1 LGIVVKD
8 YYGLILEAKCMEMVI
23 NSSLIKVMD
32 ALYTVQFCIEIG
44 FFYDFIIEWSRS
56 HDIDK
61 AASEVGPRHLSLQ
74 FK

>member
-1 LGIVVKD
+1 MVKD
-8 YYGLILEAKCMEMVI
+8 YYGLILEAKCITMEMVI
-23 NSSLIKVMD
+23 NSSLIKVMG
-32 ALYTVQFCIEIG
+32 ALYTVQFCKEIG
-44 FFYDFIIEWSRS
+44 FFYFFIIEWSRS